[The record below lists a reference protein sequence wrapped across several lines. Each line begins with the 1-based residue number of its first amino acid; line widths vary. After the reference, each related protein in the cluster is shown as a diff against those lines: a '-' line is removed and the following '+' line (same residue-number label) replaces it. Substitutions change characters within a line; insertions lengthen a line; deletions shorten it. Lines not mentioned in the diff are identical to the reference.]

1 MYAIVGCDSNTCLV
15 DFELMEEE
23 STWDDHYKWAD
34 QRVVELKNEGKKMI
48 SLTHLTVGEF
58 PLSVLWFEHHNP
70 YKFL

>member
-1 MYAIVGCDSNTCLV
+1 MD
-15 DFELMEEE
+15 EE

-34 QRVVELKNEGKKMI
+34 QRVKELKNEGKKII